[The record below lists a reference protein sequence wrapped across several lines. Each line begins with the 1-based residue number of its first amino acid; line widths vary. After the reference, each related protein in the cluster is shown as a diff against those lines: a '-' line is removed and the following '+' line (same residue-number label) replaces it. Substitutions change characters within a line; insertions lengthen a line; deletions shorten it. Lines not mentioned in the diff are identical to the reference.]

1 MNVELRIER
10 LVLTGLPLPPGGR
23 AALAAALGREL
34 TALIQ
39 DGGLSPAL
47 LAGSGAA
54 ALTASLGPASPGP
67 AARAGGGARL
77 GRELARSV
85 YSGLAGSRS

>member
-54 ALTASLGPASPGP
+54 ALTASLGPASLGP
-67 AARAGGGARL
+67 ASL

-85 YSGLAGSRS
+85 YSGLAGGRS